1 MSEPYGAH
9 PDLVEAYLEAL
20 ENGQAGIEQESY
32 LYSAF
37 KANFLEAV
45 LDLFSDDEERMDRA
59 LEQLPDIIGMDTALQ
74 KHSHTGASSLP
85 FQIVFPAPRS
95 DT

>member
-1 MSEPYGAH
+1 MSEPYGAK
-9 PDLVEAYLEAL
+9 PELVEAYLEAL
-20 ENGQAGIEQESY
+20 KDGEAGMRQQSY

-45 LDLFSDDEERMDRA
+45 LDLFSDDPIRTDRA
-59 LEQLPDIIGMDTALQ
+59 MEHMQGIVGIDEALQ

-85 FQIVFPAPRS
+85 FKIVFPTP
-95 DT
+95 DNK